1 MHYSTELRDRVFVKS
16 NGFLLF
22 TKHMSKN
29 VGKIYKQTLK
39 QSVNTARNGLIM
51 LNNLLKMH
59 LKVL

>member
-1 MHYSTELRDRVFVKS
+1 MMHYSTELRDRVFVKS

-39 QSVNTARNGLIM
+39 Q
-51 LNNLLKMH
+51 
-59 LKVL
+59 